1 MTNKQPKNTRDTW
14 QWTCGTVARAVTG
27 VRMVKAVLEH
37 SDSLLSYGTEDLAQY
52 KDLPQT
58 TTRIVLGCAGAASSN
73 PYLCSEAGYAEH
85 CFVMRITQFPQI
97 HSPTKLVLRSTK
109 AQLDTG
115 LGQPTKWCVLLYPNG
130 NQPERQGYV
139 SLYLYRLE
147 GNFIE
152 DTLFLKFE

>member
-1 MTNKQPKNTRDTW
+1 
-14 QWTCGTVARAVTG
+14 
-27 VRMVKAVLEH
+27 MVKAVLEH

-147 GNFIE
+147 GNFI
-152 DTLFLKFE
+152 DYGLYLVL